1 MGIASGAFIGPSPH
15 RQMAS
20 AQSAELPHT
29 QGLVGELRQGVP
41 SAYMTIALL
50 FALVAVAWGLH
61 RSGRR
66 RRSGDAP

>member
-1 MGIASGAFIGPSPH
+1 
-15 RQMAS
+15 MAS